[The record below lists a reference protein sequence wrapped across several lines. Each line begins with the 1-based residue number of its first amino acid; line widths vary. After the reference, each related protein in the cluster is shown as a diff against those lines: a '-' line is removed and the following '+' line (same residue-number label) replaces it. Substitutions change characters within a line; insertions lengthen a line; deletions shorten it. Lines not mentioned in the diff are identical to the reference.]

1 MNDSTQYVITVDTC
15 AIQRDSI
22 KFTKTDTIAGSIAT
36 SLWLFGLVVTIMIL
50 TMKSK

>member
-22 KFTKTDTIAGSIAT
+22 KFTPTDTLAGTIAT
-36 SLWLFGLVVTIMIL
+36 SLYLFGLVVSIML
-50 TMKSK
+50 FTMKSK